1 MDSKKFGSFIAEIRR
16 EQGLTQAE
24 LAGRINVTDKAV
36 SRWERGIGFPD
47 INTFEPLAKALG
59 LSVLELIKSE
69 KGISEPLSEC
79 DAEAAVA
86 DTIVIAEAQQKVS
99 EKKLAKATVISITA
113 VCAAVLMCVFFLI
126 WAFAPGFTQ
135 KSGIVLMDYSTM
147 CGDSIISIKLGDTD
161 SAGYIR
167 GFKDVSEEKGKMVLR
182 FYRAFGGLNGKI
194 GAKNIINLLPDE
206 DCTEIYFET
215 SDGVKLV
222 LIKDAETGKWRRN

>member
-59 LSVLELIKSE
+59 LSVIELIKSE
-69 KGISEPLSEC
+69 KGESLSAG

-99 EKKLAKATVISITA
+99 EKKLARATIISVMA

-167 GFKDVSEEKGKMVLR
+167 GFKDVSEEQGKMILR

-215 SDGVKLV
+215 SDGLKLV
-222 LIKDAETGKWRRN
+222 LIKDAETGEWRRN